1 MFRIFTIFIFF
12 TTIVINLSG
21 QKFRFMDLPLK
32 DICYSQVNDKLYGVL
47 PGNSAQGNAFVI
59 INPNTGAIEK
69 RVEVG
74 SEPSHIS
81 ISNSGRTLSIALFG
95 APYLQRFDLST
106 NQFLPVTNLETS
118 EANSHIPLNTLDM
131 ALLPN
136 SETGLVVS
144 RMYRG
149 QSPRIVDVVVFDNN
163 QLRVQQNRFVPYG
176 NKLVIMEDGQT
187 LWGLGHDHFPMPFKR
202 YRITQQGVEEVENY
216 FNLINVE
223 VTHVAY
229 QNGRIYLQNGQIFD
243 VSGSGAP
250 QLLATLDIGQNYN
263 KTSAPQVPAL
273 DSNYIYFASDLHL
286 DGVANRY
293 GGSFLKRVD
302 KTTFQRV
309 DSVSIPAPGW
319 LWNGESTKKII
330 SLGKGRIA
338 LLSEFDGNSRLM
350 LYNSSPCTTPQLNL
364 KITPNSNLSVCFGDS
379 IELSATPG
387 FTDYYWSNGGI
398 GQKIK
403 FSNKWSA
410 KDTIRYRVIG
420 ANGCLSEPSAPLIVT
435 FSAKPSELQLFT
447 ADSNRDALCPDEK
460 AELRAL
466 ADRAAY
472 SFIWSTGDTLPVGQ
486 NLKIESGGIY
496 TVWAQGF
503 YGCLSEPK
511 SIEILEA
518 NPGARVKPVITQ
530 NGPLAYCNNN
540 PSEFSGPTDAFA
552 YEWSNGATTQ
562 SLKPNS
568 SGEYALRLRYANG
581 CKGPWSDTLLVKV
594 GYQSPD
600 QLRLFQQSD
609 QLRIENSSFIAD
621 SIQWFFNDTLLPNPN
636 RNYYFPQK
644 KGFYS
649 VLSYWQGCP
658 SEPTI
663 PYLYPAAIQASIF
676 SVSNNEQLTS
686 YLLFPSINPID
697 NYRFK
702 WSNGSTTPSLEV
714 KAPGTYCLTAYR
726 DWSQDSAT
734 ACITFGSL
742 GDLQIEVLDNVPLPG
757 FPIVLYKY
765 LNPDFQVI
773 DTVISDI
780 NGKALFENLENGTY
794 YALAVPTAGT
804 PLAKQYLPTYAR
816 SAILWRDANPFQMRG
831 FHPSTGFPERQHIF
845 LERTQM
851 LMGEGRITGF
861 IGAAD
866 GVAPSGSQGF
876 DEANTQNEGL
886 PNVSIALYDST
897 GKVVAITH
905 SDANGNYVF
914 ENVPFGVYTVVI
926 NFLGVAPFS
935 QVVNITTD
943 EPQAIKISFLLKNG
957 NFVVVRTKD
966 IPTLDLV
973 VWPNPLSGNF
983 YCSIPEKCQLFIYDV
998 MGRLLAQ
1005 RSYSEGVKEEN
1016 ALISQPTG
1024 VYWLKIQTE
1033 SGKIGIKRLIKQ

>member
-1 MFRIFTIFIFF
+1 MFRIFTLFILFS
-12 TTIVINLSG
+12 TIVLDLSG
-21 QKFRFMDLPLK
+21 QSFRFMDLPLK

-59 INPNTGAIEK
+59 INPNTGVIEK

-74 SEPSHIS
+74 SEPSHIN
-81 ISNSGRTLSIALFG
+81 ISDSGRTLYIALFG
-95 APYLQRFDLST
+95 APYLQRYDLT
-106 NQFLPVTNLETS
+106 INQFLPVTNLEVKESTG
-118 EANSHIPLNTLDM
+118 HFPLNTLDM

-136 SETGLVVS
+136 SETSMVVA

-149 QSPRIVDVVVFDNN
+149 QTARIFDVVVFDNT
-163 QLRVQQNRFVPYG
+163 QLREQKHRFAPHG
-176 NKLVIMEDGQT
+176 NKLVVMEDGQT
-187 LWGLGHDHFPMPFKR
+187 LWGLGHDYFPMPFKR
-202 YRITQQGVEEVENY
+202 YRITAQGVEEVENY
-216 FNLINVE
+216 PNLINAE

-229 QNGRIYLQNGQIFD
+229 QNGRIYLQSGQIFD

-250 QLLATLDIGQNYN
+250 QLVTTLDIGQNYN

-273 DSNYIYFASDLHL
+273 DSNYIYFASDVHR
-286 DGVANRY
+286 DGVANRF

-338 LLSEFDGNSRLM
+338 LLSEFYGHPRLM
-350 LYNSSPCTTPQLNL
+350 LYNSRPCTATQLNL
-364 KITPNSNLSVCFGDS
+364 KISPNREFSVCYGDS
-379 IELSATPG
+379 IELSASPG
-387 FTDYYWSNGGI
+387 YTDYYWSNGMN

-403 FSNKWSA
+403 FSSNWVG

-420 ANGCLSEPSAPLIVT
+420 PNGCLSEPSSPAIVSV
-435 FSAKPSELQLFT
+435 SAKPSELQLFT
-447 ADSNRDALCPDEK
+447 ADSNRDVLCPNEK
-460 AELRAL
+460 GELRAL

-486 NLKIESGGIY
+486 NLKIDSGGIY
-496 TVWAQGF
+496 TVWAQGL

-518 NPGARVKPVITQ
+518 NPGARIKPVITR
-530 NGPLAYCNNN
+530 NGPLAYCNNKL
-540 PSEFSGPTDAFA
+540 SEFSGPANAFA

-562 SLKPNS
+562 SLKPIY

-581 CKGPWSDTLLVKV
+581 CIGPWSDTLQIKV

-621 SIQWFFNDTLLPNPN
+621 SIQWFFNDTLIPNPN
-636 RNYYFPQK
+636 RHYYFPQK

-658 SEPTI
+658 SEPTV
-663 PYLYPAAIQASIF
+663 PYLYPAAIQANII

-686 YLLFPSINPID
+686 YLLFPNITPID

-702 WSNGSTTPSLEV
+702 WSDGSTTPSFEV
-714 KAPGTYCLTAYR
+714 KTPGTYCLTAYR
-726 DWSQDSAT
+726 DWAQDSAT

-742 GDLQIEVLDNVPLPG
+742 GDLQIETIDNAPVPGLPV
-757 FPIVLYKY
+757 VLYRY

-773 DTVISDI
+773 DTITADA
-780 NGKALFENLENGTY
+780 NGRAIFENLENGTY

-804 PLAKQYLPTYAR
+804 LLAKHYLPTYAR

-831 FHPSTGFPERQHIF
+831 FHPSSSFPERQLIF
-845 LERTQM
+845 LQRAQM
-851 LMGEGRITGF
+851 LMGDGQITGF
-861 IGAAD
+861 VGLAD
-866 GVAPSGSQGF
+866 GFVPPGSQRF
-876 DEANTQNEGL
+876 DGTDVQTAGL
-886 PNVSIALYDST
+886 ANVSIVLYDST

-926 NFLGVAPFS
+926 NYLGVAPFS
-935 QVVNITTD
+935 QVVNITSD
-943 EPQAIKISFLLKNG
+943 EPQANKISFLLKNG
-957 NFVVVRTKD
+957 KFVVVRTKE
-966 IPTLDLV
+966 ILTIDLEI
-973 VWPNPLSGNF
+973 WPNPISDNF
-983 YCSIPEKCQLFIYDV
+983 YCTIPEKCHLFIYDA

-1005 RSYSEGVKEEN
+1005 RSYSEGIKEEN
-1016 ALISQPTG
+1016 ALISQPAG
-1024 VYWLKIQTE
+1024 VYWIKIQTE

>member
-1 MFRIFTIFIFF
+1 MFRIFTLFILFS
-12 TTIVINLSG
+12 TIVIDLLG
-21 QKFRFMDLPLK
+21 QRFHFLDLPLK

-74 SEPSHIS
+74 SEPSHII
-81 ISNSGRTLSIALFG
+81 ISNSGRTLYIALFG

-106 NQFLPVTNLETS
+106 NQFLPVTNLEVA
-118 EANSHIPLNTLDM
+118 EPNSHLPLNTLDM
-131 ALLPN
+131 VLLPN
-136 SETGLVVS
+136 SETSVVVS

-149 QSPRIVDVVVFDNN
+149 QRPRNYDLAVFDNT
-163 QLRVQQNRFVPYG
+163 QLRDQKQNFLSHG
-176 NKLVIMEDGQT
+176 NKLVMMEDGQT
-187 LWGLGHDHFPMPFKR
+187 LWGLGHDYFLNSIKR
-202 YRITQQGVEEVENY
+202 YRIAAQGLEEVETY
-216 FNLINVE
+216 PNLINLE
-223 VTHVAY
+223 ATHVAY

-250 QLLATLDIGQNYN
+250 QLLTTLDIGQNYN
-263 KTSAPQVPAL
+263 KISAPQVPAL
-273 DSNYIYFASDLHL
+273 DSNYIYFTSDLHR
-286 DGVANRY
+286 DGVANRF

-309 DSVSIPAPGW
+309 DSVAIPAPGW

-338 LLSEFDGNSRLM
+338 LLSEFYGHARLM

-364 KITPNSNLSVCFGDS
+364 QITQNSDLSVCFGDS

-387 FTDYYWSNGGI
+387 FTDYYWSNGVN

-403 FSNKWSA
+403 FSSNWVG

-420 ANGCLSEPSAPLIVT
+420 PNGCLSEPSAPAIISV
-435 FSAKPSELQLFT
+435 SVKPSELQLFT
-447 ADSNRDALCPDEK
+447 DINRDALCPDEK
-460 AELRAL
+460 GELRAL

-472 SFIWSTGDTLPVGQ
+472 SFVWSTGDTLLVGQ
-486 NLKIESGGIY
+486 NLKIDSGGIY
-496 TVWAQGF
+496 TVWARGL

-518 NPGARVKPVITQ
+518 NPGARVKPVITK
-530 NGPLAYCNNN
+530 NGPLTYCNNKL
-540 PSEFSGPTDAFA
+540 SEFRGPDNAFA
-552 YEWSNGATTQ
+552 YEWSNGASTQ
-562 SLKPNS
+562 SIKPIS

-581 CKGPWSDTLLVKV
+581 CIGPWSDTLRIKV

-600 QLRLFQQSD
+600 QLRLYQQSD
-609 QLRIENSSFIAD
+609 QLRIENSFFIAD
-621 SIQWFFNDTLLPNPN
+621 SIQWFFNDTLVLNPN

-649 VLSYWQGCP
+649 VVSYWQGCP

-663 PYLYPAAIQASIF
+663 PYLYPAAIQAKIL

-686 YLLFPSINPID
+686 YLLFPNINPID
-697 NYRFK
+697 NYRYK
-702 WSNGSTTPSLEV
+702 WSNGSTNASLEI
-714 KAPGTYCLTAYR
+714 KAPGVYCVTVYR
-726 DWSQDSAT
+726 DWAQDSAK
-734 ACITFGSL
+734 ACITFESL
-742 GDLQIEVLDNVPLPG
+742 GDLQIEAIDNIPLPG
-757 FPIVLYKY
+757 FPIVLYRY
-765 LNPDFQVI
+765 LNPDFRVI
-773 DTVISDI
+773 DTIYSDEK
-780 NGKALFENLENGTY
+780 GRALFENLENGTY
-794 YALAVPTAGT
+794 YVLALPTAGT
-804 PLAKQYLPTYAR
+804 LLAKQYLPTYAR

-831 FHPSTGFPERQHIF
+831 FHPSDGFPERQYIF

-861 IGAAD
+861 VGAAD
-866 GVAPSGSQGF
+866 GFAPTVSQGF
-876 DEANTQNEGL
+876 DGTDAQNVGL
-886 PNVSIALYDST
+886 ANVSIVLYDST
-897 GKVVAITH
+897 GKIVAITY
-905 SDANGNYVF
+905 SDTNGNYVF
-914 ENVPFGVYTVVI
+914 ENVPFGGYTVVI
-926 NFLGVAPFS
+926 NYLGVAPFS
-935 QVVNITTD
+935 QVVSITTD
-943 EPQAIKISFLLKNG
+943 EPQANKISFLLKNG
-957 NFVVVRTKD
+957 KFVVVRAKD
-966 IPTLDLV
+966 IPTLDPV

-983 YCSIPEKCQLFIYDV
+983 YYTIPEKCQLFIYDV